1 MSTTYST
8 WLSQAMDGAYRR
20 SSQRWPWPLW
30 ARYMYAFDRGLNT
43 VLGGESRGGTH
54 EELFWSVLGAA
65 HPKPKPTPT
74 LTLTVTVALTLV
86 LTLSLRQT

>member
-1 MSTTYST
+1 
-8 WLSQAMDGAYRR
+8 MDGAYRR

-54 EELFWSVLGAA
+54 EELFWSVL
-65 HPKPKPTPT
+65 
-74 LTLTVTVALTLV
+74 
-86 LTLSLRQT
+86 